1 MKCMLQKSLM
11 AQRANSSLT
20 SRMFAS
26 KITRQLP
33 MKDMT
38 LKEHDPELYKLIE
51 LEKKRQYR
59 GIELIASENFT
70 SKFVLESL
78 GSCLTNKYSEGYPGA
93 RYYGGN
99 EYVDKIED
107 LARDRALVAYR
118 LKADEW
124 GVNVQ
129 PYSGSPAN
137 LAVYTALLKPGERLM
152 GLNLTQGGHLTH
164 GYFTETRK
172 VSATSLFWESKQ
184 YNVNAD
190 GFIDYDALEQS
201 ALEFK
206 PKIIVA
212 GFSAYP
218 RDLDYKR
225 FRSICDK
232 VGAYLLADMAHISGL
247 VAAQEANNPFE
258 YADVVSTT
266 THKSLRGPRSGM
278 IFARKA
284 GGLAEK
290 IDFAVF
296 PMLQGG
302 PHNHQV
308 AALAAQLKQVATPE
322 FKDYCKQVKANAKA
336 LSDELTKRGHQL
348 VTGGTENHLLLL
360 DVRPHSLTGSKLEK
374 ACDEVHITLNKNT
387 IIGDKSAVTPGGV
400 RIGTPAVT
408 TRGYL
413 EKDMRQVGVFLDRL
427 VGLCVQVQKQSGSKK
442 LKDFQDALAKEQGI
456 KVLANEVEEFAS
468 QFDIPGFDATKIDA

>member
-1 MKCMLQKSLM
+1 
-11 AQRANSSLT
+11 
-20 SRMFAS
+20 MFAS

-70 SKFVLESL
+70 SKFVMESL

-302 PHNHQV
+302 PHNH
-308 AALAAQLKQVATPE
+308 
-322 FKDYCKQVKANAKA
+322 
-336 LSDELTKRGHQL
+336 
-348 VTGGTENHLLLL
+348 
-360 DVRPHSLTGSKLEK
+360 
-374 ACDEVHITLNKNT
+374 
-387 IIGDKSAVTPGGV
+387 
-400 RIGTPAVT
+400 
-408 TRGYL
+408 
-413 EKDMRQVGVFLDRL
+413 
-427 VGLCVQVQKQSGSKK
+427 
-442 LKDFQDALAKEQGI
+442 
-456 KVLANEVEEFAS
+456 
-468 QFDIPGFDATKIDA
+468 

>member
-1 MKCMLQKSLM
+1 
-11 AQRANSSLT
+11 
-20 SRMFAS
+20 
-26 KITRQLP
+26 
-33 MKDMT
+33 MKDLS

-51 LEKKRQYR
+51 HEKKRQYR

-70 SKFVLESL
+70 YKFVLDSL

-99 EYVDKIED
+99 EFVDQIED
-107 LARDRALVAYR
+107 LARNRALHAYH
-118 LKADEW
+118 LKSEEW

-137 LAVYTALLKPGERLM
+137 LAVYTALMQPGERLM

-172 VSATSLFWESKQ
+172 VSSTALFWESKQ
-184 YNVNAD
+184 YNVNSA
-190 GFIDYDALEQS
+190 GYIDYDALEQ
-201 ALEFK
+201 AATEFK
-206 PKIIVA
+206 PKVIVA

-225 FRSICDK
+225 FRTICDK

-247 VAAQEANNPFE
+247 VAAQELNNPFE
-258 YADVVSTT
+258 YAHVVSTT

-278 IFARKA
+278 IFSRKE
-284 GGLAEK
+284 GGLNEK

-322 FKDYCKQVKANAKA
+322 FKDYCKQVKSNAKA
-336 LSDELTKRGHQL
+336 LAEELTKRGHAL
-348 VTGGTENHLLLL
+348 VTGGTDNHLLLL
-360 DVRPHSLTGSKLEK
+360 DVRPQGLTGSKLEK

-408 TRGYL
+408 TRGYK
-413 EKDMRQVGVFLDRL
+413 EADMRQVGAFIDRL
-427 VGLCVQVQKQSGSKK
+427 VQQCVHVQKQSGSKK
-442 LKDFQDALAKEQGI
+442 LKDFQDALVKDSGI
-456 KVLANEVEEFAS
+456 AQLGREVEDFAS

>member
-1 MKCMLQKSLM
+1 
-11 AQRANSSLT
+11 
-20 SRMFAS
+20 
-26 KITRQLP
+26 
-33 MKDMT
+33 MKDLS

-51 LEKKRQYR
+51 NEKKRQYR

-70 SKFVLESL
+70 YKFVMEAL

-99 EYVDKIED
+99 EFVDKIED
-107 LARDRALVAYR
+107 LARDRALAAYR
-118 LKADEW
+118 LKPSEW

-137 LAVYTALLKPGERLM
+137 LAVYTALLQPGERLM

-172 VSATSLFWESKQ
+172 VSATALFWESKQ
-184 YNVNAD
+184 YNVNTST
-190 GFIDYDALEQS
+190 GYIDYDALES
-201 ALEFK
+201 AAIEFK
-206 PKIIVA
+206 PKIIIA
-212 GFSAYP
+212 GFSAYT

-225 FRSICDK
+225 YRAICDK

-247 VAAQEANNPFE
+247 VAAQELNDPFE

-278 IFARKA
+278 VFARKA
-284 GGLAEK
+284 NGLNEK

-322 FKDYCKQVKANAKA
+322 FKSYCKQVKSNAKA
-336 LSDELTKRGHQL
+336 LAEELNKRGHTL
-348 VTGGTENHLLLL
+348 VTGGTDNHIVLL
-360 DVRPHSLTGSKLEK
+360 DVRPHGLTGSKLEK

-413 EKDMRQVGVFLDRL
+413 EKDMRQVGAFIDQLITE
-427 VGLCVQVQKQSGSKK
+427 CKAVQDKSGSKK
-442 LKDFQDALAKEQGI
+442 LKDFQDALAKSSQI
-456 KVLANEVEEFAS
+456 KALAAEVEEFAS
-468 QFDIPGFDATKIDA
+468 QFDIPGFDANKIDA